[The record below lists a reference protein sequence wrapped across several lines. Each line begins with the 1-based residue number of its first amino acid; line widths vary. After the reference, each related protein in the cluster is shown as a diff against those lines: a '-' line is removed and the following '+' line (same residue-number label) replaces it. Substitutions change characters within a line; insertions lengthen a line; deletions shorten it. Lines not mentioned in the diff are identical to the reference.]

1 MKSLLY
7 KVALP
12 VMVFLAL
19 LILHDEAIPAAE
31 RPMDLTL
38 LSRSPQLKHPPTQSL
53 NAVQQQW
60 LASKTQLVV
69 GIALPQYPPFTVIN
83 NKSEFEGI
91 TADYIGLMATL
102 IGKPIKVKVYANQ
115 NAAYE
120 ALENGNVDLLGGMTQ
135 FEKPN
140 EHLTLTQPYATE
152 QAIMAM
158 RSNASRT
165 LSSDLAGENIAMAA
179 GYLPL
184 AWVQQQFP
192 HASIQ
197 TYPSYQQAIG
207 AVAFGD
213 ADVFLGDLYPISRNF
228 LNNIRVVGLADFPA
242 KTLAFATRPD
252 NVLLKQ
258 ILDIAL
264 AEVSNEERLNIL
276 QRWHVGR
283 SASVL
288 NQQIFELTESE
299 RQWIRQHRK
308 VRVAAIDGFAPLT
321 FTDDDGNYRGITI
334 DVLSQIRLRTGL
346 DFEIKSAGSVD
357 EMQSLLQQ
365 GDVDMIGALTPSPQR
380 KNGLNFSRAYFT
392 SAFVMVVRQQ
402 ANAPRNLS
410 DLGRKKLAVINGTRM
425 ADTLRSQ
432 YPDIQIVNASNANDA
447 LAMLSRGQVDAAI
460 NTLANTEYQI
470 ARYYR
475 NRMRISATLGESPA
489 FISFG
494 IPPQS
499 HELQQ
504 IIDKV
509 MLSIPPDEMDVIG
522 NLWRP
527 NNMVASENFWRE
539 NRVAI
544 LTGSAF
550 AAALIMVSLLWAIW
564 LRRQIRIKSRI
575 QRELNDQL
583 EFMHDMINGT
593 PNATYIRD
601 ASGRL
606 TQCNDSFLQDL
617 GATRE
622 QVINQSL
629 LSSNLFADEQ
639 QTQRYIHDFY
649 QVLSSGQPLFKD
661 RTFQHLGSGQLK
673 TIFHWI
679 LPYRDAEGRVKG
691 VIGGWLDISE
701 RRQLLEALNLAKE
714 EAEAASRAKTQFLST
729 MSHEIRT
736 PLNAVLGML
745 ELARKSAD
753 KNRVDHQALDVASD
767 AANEL
772 VELLG
777 DILDV
782 ARIEAGKLTL
792 QPERANLQ
800 QLCKSVVRIFQG
812 MAEQK
817 SLSLTLEMQPD
828 CSEDVL
834 IDPLRFK
841 QILSNLIGN
850 ALKFTAQ
857 GGVSV
862 AVRIEQQA
870 RWHIALSVSDSGK
883 GISRED
889 QARLFAPFSQVGS
902 HGEQTQRG
910 TGLGL
915 IICKTLCEKMDG
927 SISLESQPGI
937 GTRID
942 VQLFADRLPQGE
954 PQQEPVSVASA
965 QRHSSLR
972 ILIADDFRANRL
984 LLTRQLQFLGHQ
996 VLEASDGRQALHLW
1010 RQQPLDVV
1018 ITDCRMPEMD
1028 GYALAQAIRAEEALR
1043 NGSACTILGFTANAL
1058 PEEII
1063 RCREAGMDGCMFKP
1077 STLEDLQRW
1086 LDPVTRQPVPEAL
1099 PGNDDVSDAM
1109 RKLAGGDATLVS
1121 ELMQEM
1127 LASYQQDM
1135 LALTAALAD
1144 DDRDA
1149 LLELAHKVKGSA
1161 RLTGSAELV
1170 ARCVELEISCHAPSP
1185 LRKEIAEAGR
1195 ALLAE
1200 IRRALNTLSSA
1211 PPSN

>member
-7 KVALP
+7 KVCLP
-12 VMVFLAL
+12 VMVFLL
-19 LILHDEAIPAAE
+19 LFILHDEATPAAE
-31 RPMDLTL
+31 RPLDLTL
-38 LSRSPQLKHPPTQSL
+38 LSRSPQLQHQPTQSL
-53 NAVQQQW
+53 NAEQQHW
-60 LASKTQLVV
+60 LASKTELVV

-91 TADYIGLMATL
+91 SADYIGLLTTI
-102 IGKPIKVKVYANQ
+102 IGKPIKVKVFASQ
-115 NAAYE
+115 NAAFA
-120 ALENGNVDLLGGMTQ
+120 ALKDGNVDLLGGMTQ
-135 FEKPN
+135 FDKHSEN
-140 EHLTLTQPYATE
+140 LALTQPYATE

-165 LSSDLAGENIAMAA
+165 LSNDLAGENIAMAA

-213 ADVFLGDLYPISRNF
+213 ADVFLGDLYPINRNF

-242 KTLAFATRPD
+242 KTLSFATRPD

-258 ILDIAL
+258 ILDITL

-288 NQQIFELTESE
+288 NQQVFELTDSE

-321 FTDDDGNYRGITI
+321 FTDDDGNYRGITV
-334 DVLSQIRLRTGL
+334 DVLSQIRLRTGM
-346 DFEIKSAGSVD
+346 DFEIKSAASVD
-357 EMQSLLQQ
+357 EMQSMLQH

-380 KNGLNFSRAYFT
+380 KNGMSFSRAYFT

-410 DLGRKKLAVINGTRM
+410 DFGRKRLAVINGTRM
-425 ADTLRSQ
+425 GETIRSQ
-432 YPDIQIVNASNANDA
+432 YPDIKIVTASNANDA

-494 IPPQS
+494 IPPHS
-499 HELQQ
+499 RELQQ

-539 NRVAI
+539 YRVPI
-544 LTGSAF
+544 LTGIAF
-550 AAALIMVSLLWAIW
+550 AAAMIMVSLLWAVW

-629 LSSNLFADEQ
+629 LASNLFADEQ

-649 QVLSSGQPLFKD
+649 QVLSTGQPLFKD
-661 RTFQHLGSGQLK
+661 RTFQHPASGQQK

-745 ELARKSAD
+745 ELARKSAE
-753 KNRVDHQALDVASD
+753 KNRVDQQALDVASD

-782 ARIEAGKLTL
+782 ARIESGKLTL
-792 QPERANLQ
+792 QPERANVQ
-800 QLCKSVVRIFQG
+800 QLCKSVIRIFQG

-817 SLSLTLEMQPD
+817 SLSLTLDMQPETG
-828 CSEDVL
+828 EDVF

-841 QILSNLIGN
+841 QIVSNLVSN
-850 ALKFTAQ
+850 AIKFTQQ
-857 GGVSV
+857 GGVSI
-862 AVRIEQQA
+862 ALRLQRGA
-870 RWHIALSVSDSGK
+870 RWEISLSVSDTGK
-883 GISRED
+883 GITLDD
-889 QARLFAPFSQVGS
+889 QAKLFAPFSQVGTR
-902 HGEQTQRG
+902 GDQTQRG

-927 SISLESQPGI
+927 SISMDSQLGK

-942 VQLFADRLPQGE
+942 VRLSADILLPNDM
-954 PQQEPVSVASA
+954 PQAPVVNVPVKRAA
-965 QRHSSLR
+965 NLQ
-972 ILIADDFRANRL
+972 ILIADDFKANRL

-996 VLEASDGRQALHLW
+996 VAEASEGQEALQMW
-1010 RQQPLDVV
+1010 RQQPFDVV
-1018 ITDCRMPEMD
+1018 ITDCRMPVMD
-1028 GYALAQAIRAEEALR
+1028 GYDLARTIRAEERLFD
-1043 NGSACTILGFTANAL
+1043 GPACTILGFTANAL
-1058 PEEII
+1058 PEEIG
-1063 RCREAGMDGCMFKP
+1063 RCRDAGMDGCMFKP
-1077 STLEDLQRW
+1077 STLEDLKRW
-1086 LDPVTRQPVPEAL
+1086 LDPVVQQPKADMHSIS
-1099 PGNDDVSDAM
+1099 DDVSGAM
-1109 RKLAGGDATLVS
+1109 LKLAGGDASLVN
-1121 ELMQEM
+1121 ELLQEM
-1127 LASYQQDM
+1127 SASYQQD
-1135 LALTAALAD
+1135 LLTLTAALAN
-1144 DDRDA
+1144 DDRDV
-1149 LLELAHKVKGSA
+1149 LPELAHKVKGSA
-1161 RLTGSAELV
+1161 RITGSSELV
-1170 ARCVELEISCHAPSP
+1170 ARCTELENACNAASP
-1185 LRKEIAEAGR
+1185 QRKEIAVAGR

-1200 IRRALNTLSSA
+1200 IRQALENLS
-1211 PPSN
+1211 